1 MATTIIISI
10 IAVIVIIYVLSGFT
24 IVQQSSTKV
33 IERLGKYSRTLN
45 SGINIVLPIIEKA
58 RIIKSRV
65 PYRDASGNERWK
77 IRSSSTIDLREQVFD
92 FPGQNVITKD
102 NVSTII
108 NALIYFQITDPF
120 KSVYEIENLP
130 NAIETLT
137 QTTLR
142 NVIGEMKFDE
152 TLTSRDTINSR
163 IRAVLDD
170 ATNKWGVKVNRVE
183 LQDIIPPM
191 SVKEA
196 MEKEMKAEREKRALI
211 LSAEGEKQAAIL
223 KSEGEKAS
231 LINQSEAEK
240 QSKILKAQ
248 ADAEAKLLQAQAE
261 AEAIAKITGAISGM
275 NMSPA
280 TYMLAEKYIEA
291 LKEMASGKDSKVV
304 YMPYEASSMMSS
316 IGCFQDMFKEHK

>member
-1 MATTIIISI
+1 MATTIIISLVAI
-10 IAVIVIIYVLSGFT
+10 IAVIYVLAGFT

-33 IERLGKYSRTLN
+33 IERLGKYNRTLN
-45 SGINIVLPIIEKA
+45 SGINIVLPIIERA
-58 RIIKSRV
+58 RVIKTRV
-65 PYRDASGNERWK
+65 AYRDYDGNTLWK
-77 IRSSSTIDLREQVFD
+77 IKTTSTIDLREQLFD

-152 TLTSRDTINSR
+152 TLTSRDTINSK

-183 LQDIIPPM
+183 LQDIIPPA

-223 KSEGEKAS
+223 KSEGEKAA

-240 QSKILKAQ
+240 IT
-248 ADAEAKLLQAQAE
+248 DA
-261 AEAIAKITGAISGM
+261 INGT

-291 LKEMASGKDSKVV
+291 LKEMSSGKDSKLV

-316 IGCFQDMFKEHK
+316 IGCFQDMFKEGK

>member
-1 MATTIIISI
+1 MAATIIISL
-10 IAVIVIIYVLSGFT
+10 IAVIAVIYVLAGFT

-33 IERLGKYSRTLN
+33 IERLGKYNRTLN
-45 SGINIVLPIIEKA
+45 SGINVVLPIIERA
-58 RIIKSRV
+58 RVIKTRV
-65 PYRDASGNERWK
+65 AYRDYNGNEMWRIK
-77 IRSSSTIDLREQVFD
+77 TSSTIDLREQVFD

-120 KSVYEIENLP
+120 KSVYEIENLL

-152 TLTSRDTINSR
+152 TLTSRDTINSK
-163 IRAVLDD
+163 IRAVLDE

-231 LINQSEAEK
+231 IINQSEAEK

-248 ADAEAKLLQAQAE
+248 AEAEAKLLQAKAE
-261 AEAIAKITGAISGM
+261 AEAIGKITDAISGTA
-275 NMSPA
+275 MSPA

-291 LKEMASGKDSKVV
+291 LKAMSAGKDTKIV

-316 IGCFQDMFKEHK
+316 IGCFQDMFKEQK